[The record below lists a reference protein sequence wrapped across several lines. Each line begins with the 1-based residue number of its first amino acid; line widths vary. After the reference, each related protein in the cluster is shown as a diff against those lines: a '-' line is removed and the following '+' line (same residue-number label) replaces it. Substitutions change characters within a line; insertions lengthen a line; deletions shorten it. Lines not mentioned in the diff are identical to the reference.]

1 MIHWTDWTLRLDTSS
16 SGGDINEYFS
26 KIQHHEEFKYSQEE
40 TNLDFT
46 ARKWGKKQ
54 RLWMDEN
61 SACCS
66 RSIRPTKGLSPS
78 CSSDSS
84 SVSAKPKPSTT
95 LCAWRRGPL
104 ACAENSS
111 IEPIFESLI
120 PYSFTHAR
128 EIWWSSLAIF
138 NQAAGGWLRSSKET
152 PNCPFVLCLPVS
164 CLSLC
169 LSVSLCPSIC
179 LYHAWP
185 YCFRVS
191 SLSLCLSVE

>member
-1 MIHWTDWTLRLDTSS
+1 
-16 SGGDINEYFS
+16 
-26 KIQHHEEFKYSQEE
+26 
-40 TNLDFT
+40 
-46 ARKWGKKQ
+46 
-54 RLWMDEN
+54 MDEN

-128 EIWWSSLAIF
+128 EIWWPSLAIF

-164 CLSLC
+164 CLALLFSCIISVPLFVCRIDHTNLHFLVPITFSDHSPDSGPAQSLFFVFLIEIRAGQCYYVAAWC
-169 LSVSLCPSIC
+169 LGRT
-179 LYHAWP
+179 A
-185 YCFRVS
+185 S
-191 SLSLCLSVE
+191 SWWS

>member
-1 MIHWTDWTLRLDTSS
+1 
-16 SGGDINEYFS
+16 
-26 KIQHHEEFKYSQEE
+26 
-40 TNLDFT
+40 
-46 ARKWGKKQ
+46 
-54 RLWMDEN
+54 MDEN

-164 CLSLC
+164 YLSLC

-191 SLSLCLSVE
+191 SLSLCLSVEWTIRISISWCP